1 MGRTLQV
8 LSSVV
13 AAGTLLIGAAAQEIP
28 TVADISF
35 EASIFEEARLV
46 SPFGM
51 RTDPFRNRPSWH
63 SGIDIHAAWD
73 SAIHAPATG
82 EVVFAD
88 REPGY
93 GKTVD
98 LKISENW
105 TLRFAHLNTLSVKVG
120 ETIDAGEVIGEI
132 GSTGRAIGPHLHL
145 EARHGDKRYDPVLL
159 SGLQFFETEKPKN

>member
-1 MGRTLQV
+1 MGRTFSL
-8 LSSVV
+8 LSSV
-13 AAGTLLIGAAAQEIP
+13 IGAGALLLGAGAQEIP

-73 SAIHAPATG
+73 SPIRAPATG
-82 EVVFAD
+82 EVILAD

-93 GKTVD
+93 GKTID
-98 LKISENW
+98 LKISDKW
-105 TLRFAHLNTLSVKVG
+105 TLRFAHLSTLSVEVGDKV
-120 ETIDAGEVIGEI
+120 DAGNVIGEV
-132 GSTGRAIGPHLHL
+132 GSTGGNAEPHLHL

>member
-1 MGRTLQV
+1 MGRTV
-8 LSSVV
+8 PILSSAI
-13 AAGTLLIGAAAQEIP
+13 AAGGLLLSATAQEIP

-35 EASIFEEARLV
+35 EASIFDEARLV

-51 RTDPFRNRPSWH
+51 RVDPFRNRPSWH

-73 SAIHAPATG
+73 SPIRAPASG
-82 EVVFAD
+82 EVVLAGQ
-88 REPGY
+88 EPGY
-93 GKTVD
+93 GTSVD

-105 TLRFAHLNTLSVKVG
+105 TLRFAHLSTLSVEVG
-120 ETIDAGEVIGEI
+120 DKIDAGDMIGEI
-132 GSTGRAIGPHLHL
+132 GSTGRAMGPHLHL

>member
-1 MGRTLQV
+1 MGRTVPV
-8 LSSVV
+8 LSSAI
-13 AAGTLLIGAAAQEIP
+13 AAGSLLLSAAGQEIP
-28 TVADISF
+28 TVADIAF
-35 EASIFEEARLV
+35 EASIFDEARLV

-51 RTDPFRNRPSWH
+51 RPDPFRDRPSWH
-63 SGIDIHAAWD
+63 SGIDINAAWD
-73 SAIHAPATG
+73 SSIRAPATG

-98 LKISENW
+98 LKISDNW
-105 TLRFAHLNTLSVKVG
+105 TLRFAHLSTLSVEVG
-120 ETIDAGEVIGEI
+120 DKIDTGEVIGEI

-145 EARHGDKRYDPVLL
+145 EARHGDKRYDPALL